1 MAMGHRLTV
10 VNIDRSGQ
18 PDWEQFG
25 EALRDP
31 PALVAC
37 AQVNNETGAVID
49 MARLIQAVRR
59 AAPGAH
65 IHVDGVQGFMRM
77 PFDAR
82 QIDSYALSAH
92 KIHGPKGI
100 GALYARPGLHL
111 KPILFGG
118 GQEKGLRSGT
128 ENTPGIAG
136 LCAAVTEMSA
146 IFDIGRSLRARKE
159 ALARA
164 LREGIPSA
172 VIIGPAANEGA
183 PHILNVSFPPVGG
196 EVMLHAL
203 ESAGVYVSTGA
214 ACSSRKGRVSP
225 VLAAMGVPDD
235 IAKCAVR
242 FSLSPYN
249 TFDEIFYAAG
259 QAVAQYGVHSRYGR

>member
-1 MAMGHRLTV
+1 M
-10 VNIDRSGQ
+10 S
-18 PDWEQFG
+18 
-25 EALRDP
+25 
-31 PALVAC
+31 
-37 AQVNNETGAVID
+37 
-49 MARLIQAVRR
+49 
-59 AAPGAH
+59 
-65 IHVDGVQGFMRM
+65 
-77 PFDAR
+77 FDAR
-82 QIDSYALSAH
+82 KIDSYAFSAH

-100 GALYARPGLHL
+100 GALYARPGLNL

-136 LCAAVTEMSA
+136 LRAAVNEMSA
-146 IFDIGRSLRARKE
+146 ICDIERSLRARKE

-164 LREGIPSA
+164 LREAIPGA
-172 VIIGPAANEGA
+172 MIIGPAANEGA
-183 PHILNVSFPPVGG
+183 PHILNISFPPVGG

-203 ESAGVYVSTGA
+203 ESTGVYVSTGA
-214 ACSSRKGRVSP
+214 ACSSRKGHKSH
-225 VLAAMGVPDD
+225 VLTAMGIPDN

-259 QAVAQYGVHSRYGR
+259 QAGAQYGVHSRYGR